1 MRTEAAD
8 TPRRREETGGG
19 AAETCKDGFTET
31 EQPQWGGEQGLDKP
45 KTRSGAAPLRACQS
59 LKSAHDRRGQT
70 HRRNS
75 LKRDETG
82 RFGQKGSSSWS
93 ISWLNESRW

>member
-59 LKSAHDRRGQT
+59 LKSAHDRERADAPPQQPEKG
-70 HRRNS
+70 RNGPFRS
-75 LKRDETG
+75 EGELELVDLVVE
-82 RFGQKGSSSWS
+82 
-93 ISWLNESRW
+93 